1 MKTTA
6 MKLDEID
13 KKILTILQHN
23 CKISNSALAQEINLT
38 APAALERVKKLE
50 KNGLIL
56 GYRAVLNKKELGKGL
71 TCFISLHLEHHN
83 RQEIFPLI
91 EEGLKS
97 LEEIEEIHLL
107 TGRHDYLIKI
117 NIRDVDE
124 LRTFLMEKLT
134 KIGYINEIETFLAI
148 SSISNTNANL
158 INENE

>member
-1 MKTTA
+1 
-6 MKLDEID
+6 MKLDAID
-13 KKILTILQHN
+13 KKILTILQNN

-83 RQEIFPLI
+83 KQEIFPLI